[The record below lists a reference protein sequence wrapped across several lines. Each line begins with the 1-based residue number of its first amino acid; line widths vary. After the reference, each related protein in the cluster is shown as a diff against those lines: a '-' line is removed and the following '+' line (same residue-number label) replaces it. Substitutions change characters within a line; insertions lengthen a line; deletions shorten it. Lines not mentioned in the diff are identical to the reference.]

1 MPATRN
7 DITKKAIMTDT
18 TRRESW
24 VAYSPMGKAH
34 VIWADSE
41 EEARQHAIEQGWQFT
56 SSTGDTS

>member
-7 DITKKAIMTDT
+7 DVTHKPIMTDT

-24 VAYSPMGKAH
+24 IAYSAMGKAH

-56 SSTGDTS
+56 TEGDDE

>member
-7 DITKKAIMTDT
+7 DVTHKPIMTPTPDKP
-18 TRRESW
+18 RW

-41 EEARQHAIEQGWQFT
+41 EEARQHAIEHGWQFT
-56 SSTGDTS
+56 STGDQK